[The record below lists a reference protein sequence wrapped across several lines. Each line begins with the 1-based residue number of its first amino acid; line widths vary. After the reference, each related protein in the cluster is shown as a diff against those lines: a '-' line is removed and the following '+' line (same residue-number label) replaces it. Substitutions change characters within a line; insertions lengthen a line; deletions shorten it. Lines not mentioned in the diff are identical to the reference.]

1 LWSPNFWALPNQ
13 PKQRSTWLMA
23 MQRATL
29 RSSPKLRAPCCCWK
43 WSPAVSQTNGDQPS
57 GEAASRTEAARLTA
71 ALVDQAGTTVRPCK
85 QEILDIDD
93 TFCAAHGGNVP
104 RRGHRRGGIRCSAPC
119 HGIGC
124 NPQTLRSRPVRCCFK
139 LLAFPPNKV
148 PEGIAHQPLQ
158 AYSPHFAVAGAC
170 AGSIPAPESGPR
182 QEIRTY
188 INNYRKN
195 KPAVAKLRKRQRQR
209 ALSLRYER
217 RSVSVGKGPIGN
229 SDLMADAPSDTKE
242 NPCWLGQ

>member
-1 LWSPNFWALPNQ
+1 MKVAVGRCPAGGAALA
-13 PKQRSTWLMA
+13 R
-23 MQRATL
+23 
-29 RSSPKLRAPCCCWK
+29 
-43 WSPAVSQTNGDQPS
+43 NGDQPS
-57 GEAASRTEAARLTA
+57 GETASRTEAALLTA

-104 RRGHRRGGIRCSAPC
+104 HRGHRRGGIRCSAPC
-119 HGIGC
+119 HGIGR

-158 AYSPHFAVAGAC
+158 AYSPRFAVAEAC
-170 AGSIPAPESGPR
+170 AGSIRKPLNRATNKRRHFAPPR
-182 QEIRTY
+182 QDIRTC

-195 KPAVAKLRKRQRQR
+195 KPAVAKPRKRQRQR

>member
-1 LWSPNFWALPNQ
+1 MQICNEMKPFRAPPRNMSTRKSSHASRNISAGPHLKFAVPPAIAGCWYQAGAVRSLPSAITPARPRRRHDDQRNDVGMQAWGAVLKPHLRAPDQ
-13 PKQRSTWLMA
+13 PKQRSTWFMA

-104 RRGHRRGGIRCSAPC
+104 RRA
-119 HGIGC
+119 
-124 NPQTLRSRPVRCCFK
+124 TV
-139 LLAFPPNKV
+139 
-148 PEGIAHQPLQ
+148 
-158 AYSPHFAVAGAC
+158 AVAF
-170 AGSIPAPESGPR
+170 
-182 QEIRTY
+182 
-188 INNYRKN
+188 
-195 KPAVAKLRKRQRQR
+195 VAARL
-209 ALSLRYER
+209 ATE
-217 RSVSVGKGPIGN
+217 
-229 SDLMADAPSDTKE
+229 
-242 NPCWLGQ
+242 

>member
-1 LWSPNFWALPNQ
+1 
-13 PKQRSTWLMA
+13 MA

-29 RSSPKLRAPCCCWK
+29 RSSPKLRATCCCWK
-43 WSPAVSQTNGDQPS
+43 WSPAVSQTNSHGQNRLLWNAHERRRPLS
-57 GEAASRTEAARLTA
+57 GRWR
-71 ALVDQAGTTVRPCK
+71 GTGPQWRSAVWRNGE
-85 QEILDIDD
+85 QDRGG
-93 TFCAAHGGNVP
+93 AAHRSS
-104 RRGHRRGGIRCSAPC
+104 RRSGRHDRRGGIRCSAPC
-119 HGIGC
+119 HGIAR
-124 NPQTLRSRPVRCCFK
+124 NPQTLRSRPVRSCFK

-158 AYSPHFAVAGAC
+158 AYSPRFAVAEAC
-170 AGSIPAPESGPR
+170 AGSIRKPLNRATNKRRHFAPPR
-182 QEIRTY
+182 QDIRTC